1 MWSSRI
7 LLLATLVTILIGAC
21 AGTQPPRN
29 SIEERVCVLVR
40 DIHDFDPIDDQHLVV
55 EARLNRYYFLTVEG
69 CSGLSFAR
77 GISIADRSS
86 QICGDGFDWLS
97 FDQPGVGLK
106 RCRVTRIQPVE
117 DLEAARLLV
126 SSLE

>member
-1 MWSSRI
+1 MLSTRTS
-7 LLLATLVTILIGAC
+7 LLVTLATVFTIGC
-21 AGTQPPRN
+21 AGNQPPRN
-29 SIEERVCVLVR
+29 PAAERVCVLVR

-55 EARLNRYYFLTVEG
+55 EARLDRFYLLTVEG

-77 GISIADRSS
+77 GISIAGRSS
-86 QICGDGFDWLS
+86 EICGDGFDWLS
-97 FDQPGVGLK
+97 FEDPGVGLK